1 MNKILT
7 MILQRFGLGLVT
19 LFVVSAIIFLGVEFL
34 PGDIAEAL
42 LGQGAS
48 PKTSRPCAT
57 NSDSMCQR
65 ILDTSI
71 GGVMYCKVILVRH
84 SPMGGTLQS

>member
-1 MNKILT
+1 MNKILA

-19 LFVVSAIIFLGVEFL
+19 LFVVSVIIFLGVEFL

-48 PKTSRPCAT
+48 PENVAALRHKLGLDVPAHTRYLNWWLNVLQGDFGTSLANGRDIT
-57 NSDSMCQR
+57 E
-65 ILDTSI
+65 
-71 GGVMYCKVILVRH
+71 
-84 SPMGGTLQS
+84 